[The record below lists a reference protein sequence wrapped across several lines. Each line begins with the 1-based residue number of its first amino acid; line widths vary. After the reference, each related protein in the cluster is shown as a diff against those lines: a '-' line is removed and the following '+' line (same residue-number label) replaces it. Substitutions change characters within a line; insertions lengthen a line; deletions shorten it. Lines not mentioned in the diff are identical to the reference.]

1 MFYYNSYWGMN
12 AIWWFIWMAMIFWIF
27 ATPYD
32 IPGQRKAKDTP
43 LDILQQRYAMGQM
56 TTEEY
61 KDRKR
66 ILEEDLAEQQRINN
80 SKKVK

>member
-1 MFYYNSYWGMN
+1 MFYTNNYWGMN
-12 AIWWFIWMAMIFWIF
+12 MVWWIIWMVMIFWIF

-32 IPGQRKAKDTP
+32 IPGQRKQKDTP

-66 ILEEDLAEQQRINN
+66 VLEEDLATQQKTNAI
-80 SKKVK
+80 KKVK

>member
-1 MFYYNSYWGMN
+1 MFYNYNYWGMN
-12 AIWWFIWMAMIFWIF
+12 IIWWVIWMIMIFWIF
-27 ATPYD
+27 VTPWD
-32 IPGQRKAKDTP
+32 IPGQRKQKDTP

-61 KDRKR
+61 KERKR
-66 ILEEDLAEQQRINN
+66 ILGEELADQQRINN

>member
-12 AIWWFIWMAMIFWIF
+12 AIWWIIWMVMIFWIF

-32 IPGQRKAKDTP
+32 IHGQRKQKDTP

-66 ILEEDLAEQQRINN
+66 VLEDDLATKQKTNAI
-80 SKKVK
+80 KKVK

>member
-12 AIWWFIWMAMIFWIF
+12 AIWWFIWMVMIFWIF

-66 ILEEDLAEQQRINN
+66 ILEEDLVEQQRINN